1 MTLSLTFPGQGS
13 QTIGM
18 GKALADSY
26 PAARAVFEEV
36 DDALGEKLSDLMWS
50 GTQEDLTLTR
60 NAQPALMAA
69 SLAAIK
75 VLESEG
81 LDIASQ
87 VACVAGHSLGEY
99 SALAAVGSLT
109 ISDAAKLLRIRGKAM
124 QEAVPVGEGAMA
136 VVLGLNLEAVR
147 EIADL
152 AAQGA
157 VCEVA
162 NDNSDIQVVVS
173 GHKAAVERAIDVAKS
188 KGAKR
193 AMLLPVSAP
202 FHCRLMAPAA
212 EVMAEAL
219 SSVNVNAPIV
229 PLVANVI
236 AGPVTDPSAIRKNLV
251 TQVSGSVRWR
261 ESMKWMLE
269 NDVSKQLEVGAGKVL
284 TGLIRRMDKQ
294 IEAAAFG
301 GPDDIEGAK
310 ALWV

>member
-18 GKALADSY
+18 GKTLADSY

-99 SALAAVGSLT
+99 SALAAIGSLT

-124 QEAVPVGEGAMA
+124 QEAVPVGDGAMA
-136 VVLGLNLEAVR
+136 VVLGLDLEAVR

-219 SSVNVNAPIV
+219 SSVNVNVPIV

-269 NDVSKQLEVGAGKVL
+269 NDVTKQLEVGAGKVL

-310 ALWV
+310 ALYV